1 MRRCAVTLQAGD
13 ASSSSGTCRRC
24 HAESRCV
31 RVRLGHLQHGRCCFQ
46 GWKCVRRRFGCVM
59 VCLGPFVWRPFSA
72 PPGLP
77 AGHQAILAAFHH
89 PQRPS
94 RPRCTRYRGP
104 RAIWRQ
110 MNIWHLLGCTIRAQ
124 LLTAMGTAAWSALHT
139 VCRRSHGR
147 SRASQLLCGAQGMP
161 RHHARPRLTSE
172 TPDTG

>member
-1 MRRCAVTLQAGD
+1 MRRCAVTLPAGD

-110 MNIWHLLGCTIRAQ
+110 MNIWHLLGCTIDNNAQ
-124 LLTAMGTAAWSALHT
+124 LWAPPPGAPCTRSAGGLTAIPALLSCS
-139 VCRRSHGR
+139 VVP
-147 SRASQLLCGAQGMP
+147 RACLDTMP
-161 RHHARPRLTSE
+161 AL
-172 TPDTG
+172 G